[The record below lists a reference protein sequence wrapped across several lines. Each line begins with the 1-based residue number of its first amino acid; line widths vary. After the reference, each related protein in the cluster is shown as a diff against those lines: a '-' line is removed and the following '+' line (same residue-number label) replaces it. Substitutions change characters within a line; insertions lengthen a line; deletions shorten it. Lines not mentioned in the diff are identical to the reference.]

1 MQSLRKMRSPR
12 AAPVVVSRLDDPN
25 SDIQYLA
32 VITLA
37 ETFGKY
43 GDYAPSVYL
52 FRQRPQYYVDLWKK
66 WWEKDGGARG
76 RQKPTL

>member
-1 MQSLRKMRSPR
+1 
-12 AAPVVVSRLDDPN
+12 
-25 SDIQYLA
+25 
-32 VITLA
+32 
-37 ETFGKY
+37 
-43 GDYAPSVYL
+43 VYL